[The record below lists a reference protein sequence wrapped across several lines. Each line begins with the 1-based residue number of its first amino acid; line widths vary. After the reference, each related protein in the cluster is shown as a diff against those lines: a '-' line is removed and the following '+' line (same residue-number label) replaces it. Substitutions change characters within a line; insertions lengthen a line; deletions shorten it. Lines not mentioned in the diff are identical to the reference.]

1 METGTQIGE
10 GKTLVTKKTGKNK
23 FLTGFLNFLMYGG
36 FLVVL
41 IVIVGIVILVSYLTK

>member
-1 METGTQIGE
+1 METGTQIEE
-10 GKTLVTKKTGKNK
+10 GKTLEAETGKNK

-36 FLVVL
+36 FMVVL

>member
-1 METGTQIGE
+1 METGTQIEE
-10 GKTLVTKKTGKNK
+10 GKTLEAKKTGKNK

>member
-1 METGTQIGE
+1 MDAGTQVEKGNPSE
-10 GKTLVTKKTGKNK
+10 TKKTGMQNV
-23 FLTGFLNFLMYGG
+23 LSGFLNFLMYGG